1 MAIAGLVGIRWA
13 QSAATERRAFV
24 FSCAYLLGMLASA
37 AFGVYPYLLPSSTD
51 TQFGLT
57 IHNAAADEYGLSIG
71 LAWWIPGMILAAGYA
86 LYTYRHFAGKVP
98 SEEQG

>member
-1 MAIAGLVGIRWA
+1 
-13 QSAATERRAFV
+13 
-24 FSCAYLLGMLASA
+24 MLASA

-57 IHNAAADEYGLSIG
+57 IHNAAADEYGLGIG

-86 LYTYRHFAGKVP
+86 LYIYRHFAGKVP
-98 SEEQG
+98 SEEQGY